1 MMALLPS
8 WAPNLHPLVVHFPI
22 ALLLVAALADL
33 IDMPFGRPK
42 WLAKA
47 VTTLFALGSAGAVV
61 ACLSG
66 QQALDTVLMPGM
78 AHPIVQAHRTWAI
91 ATTIYFS
98 LLTVIRVGAAFR
110 APLALHYRV
119 AFLIAALV
127 GVAGLQQTAER
138 GGRLVYE
145 QGVGV
150 IGSSLR

>member
-1 MMALLPS
+1 MTLLPS
-8 WAPNLHPLVVHFPI
+8 WAPNFHPLVIHFPV
-22 ALLLVAALADL
+22 ALLLVAALADFVA
-33 IDMPFGRPK
+33 MPFGRPK
-42 WLAKA
+42 WLAAA
-47 VTTLFALGSAGAVV
+47 VTTLFAIGSAGAIV
-61 ACLSG
+61 ACLTG

-91 ATTIYFS
+91 GTTIYFCV
-98 LLTVIRVGAAFR
+98 LTLVRLAVTFR
-110 APLALHYRV
+110 APLSLRSRV
-119 AFLIAALV
+119 ALLVAAII